1 METWD
6 LVAAE
11 RNDLADLLETLSEQ
25 QWNTETLC
33 EGWKVRDLTGHLVE
47 GAEKL
52 RWGRLIGA
60 MVKSGFRINVM
71 LDRGARE
78 VGAMPTPDLLK
89 RMRESAGYQFTAPG
103 VKPVGALAENVTHSQ
118 DIRRPL
124 GMPRQIPEEPLR
136 LSLDYMAA
144 QGASFMPNKK
154 RIAGLKLQA
163 TDLDWTHGD
172 GSVVT
177 GPGEAL
183 LMAIAGRKAALADL
197 GGEGKDT
204 LASRL

>member
-52 RWGRLIGA
+52 KWGRLIGA

-78 VGAMPTPDLLK
+78 MGALPTPDLMK

-103 VKPVGALAENVTHSQ
+103 VKPIGMLAETVTHSQ

-124 GMPRQIPEEPLR
+124 GKPRQIPEETLR
-136 LSLDYMAA
+136 ISLDYMAA
-144 QGASFMPNKK
+144 QGASVLPNKK

-177 GPGEAL
+177 GSGEAL
-183 LMAIAGRKAALADL
+183 LMAIAGRKAALTDL
-197 GGEGKDT
+197 GGEGEDT

>member
-52 RWGRLIGA
+52 KWGRLIGA
-60 MVKSGFRINVM
+60 MAKSGFRINVM

-78 VGAMPTPDLLK
+78 MGALPTPDLMK
-89 RMRESAGYQFTAPG
+89 RMRESAGYRFTAPG

-124 GMPRQIPEEPLR
+124 GKPRQIPEEPLR

-144 QGASFMPNKK
+144 QGASFLPNKK

-172 GSVVT
+172 GPVVT
-177 GPGEAL
+177 GSGEAL

>member
-6 LVAAE
+6 LVAGE

-25 QWNTETLC
+25 QWNTATLC
-33 EGWKVRDLTGHLVE
+33 EGWKVRDVTGHLVG

-52 RWGRLIGA
+52 KVGKMIGA
-60 MVKSGFRINVM
+60 MAKSGFRINVM

-78 VGAMPTPDLLK
+78 MGALPTPDLLK
-89 RMRESAGYQFTAPG
+89 RMRESAGYRFTPPG
-103 VKPVGALAENVTHSQ
+103 VKTDGMLAETVTHSQ

-124 GMPRQIPEEPLR
+124 GNARQIPEDRLR
-136 LSLDYMAA
+136 ITLDFMAGQGKSYMPA
-144 QGASFMPNKK
+144 KK

-172 GSVVT
+172 GPVVT
-177 GPGEAL
+177 GSGEAL
-183 LMAIAGRKAALADL
+183 LMAIGGRKAALADL

-204 LASRL
+204 LASRM

>member
-52 RWGRLIGA
+52 KWGRLIGA
-60 MVKSGFRINVM
+60 MAKSGFRVNVM

-78 VGAMPTPDLLK
+78 MGALPTPDLLK

-124 GMPRQIPEEPLR
+124 GKPRQIPEEPLR

-144 QGASFMPNKK
+144 QASELHAQQEAHRGPEAPSDGS
-154 RIAGLKLQA
+154 R
-163 TDLDWTHGD
+163 LDARRGSGGHRFGRSPSHGD
-172 GSVVT
+172 RR
-177 GPGEAL
+177 AQ
-183 LMAIAGRKAALADL
+183 GRA
-197 GGEGKDT
+197 
-204 LASRL
+204 RRPRR